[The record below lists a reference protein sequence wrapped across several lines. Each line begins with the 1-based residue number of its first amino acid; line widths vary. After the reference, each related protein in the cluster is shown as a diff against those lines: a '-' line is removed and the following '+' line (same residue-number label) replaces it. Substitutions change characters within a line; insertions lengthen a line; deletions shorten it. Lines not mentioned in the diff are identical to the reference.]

1 MRLVGI
7 TQRALPPT
15 EFGESRD
22 ALDVRWPVFL
32 AACGLTGIPLPNV
45 ADIALK
51 TANCFT
57 RGGIILTGGG
67 DLAAYG
73 GNSPHRDETEAR
85 LLRWALTHDVPV
97 LGVCRGMQMIL
108 HAFGSVL
115 SPVNRHAGTR
125 HRVEGES
132 LSRTVNSYHRWAATD
147 VKAPLSVL
155 ARHGHVIEAIQ
166 HREAPLTGVMW
177 HPERESA
184 PNPQDVTMFREL
196 FLGSS

>member
-15 EFGESRD
+15 QFDESRD

-32 AACGLTGIPLPNV
+32 AACGLAGIPLPNV
-45 ADIALK
+45 AKIALK
-51 TANCFT
+51 TADCFT
-57 RGGIILTGGG
+57 PRGIILTGGD

-73 GNSPHRDETEAR
+73 GNCPHRDETEAQ
-85 LLRWALTHDVPV
+85 LLRWALAHEVPV
-97 LGVCRGMQMIL
+97 LGVCRGMQVIL

-115 SPVNRHAGTR
+115 SPVSRHVGTR
-125 HRVEGES
+125 HRVEGEGV
-132 LSRTVNSYHRWAATD
+132 SRTVNSYHRWAATD
-147 VKAPLSVL
+147 VKEPLFIL

-166 HREAPLTGVMW
+166 HRSAPVIGVMW

-184 PNPQDVTMFREL
+184 PSPQDVALFREL